1 MAVTRWQRSGQI
13 LSALLECAA
22 GPTWGASR
30 ESPLP
35 SGLGTHSHVSK
46 AGTEPR
52 VWHTGGAPC
61 FHGTKALTWM
71 SRGAGA
77 PAPTSVLRAPPS
89 SGLTLHV
96 ASPSRRGVSSNPG
109 PPGTHQVIH
118 LETRVGPD
126 LRPHI

>member
-35 SGLGTHSHVSK
+35 SGLGTPSHVSK

-52 VWHTGGAPC
+52 VWHTGGAPPSM
-61 FHGTKALTWM
+61 ALKH
-71 SRGAGA
+71 
-77 PAPTSVLRAPPS
+77 L
-89 SGLTLHV
+89 
-96 ASPSRRGVSSNPG
+96 PG
-109 PPGTHQVIH
+109 
-118 LETRVGPD
+118 
-126 LRPHI
+126 